1 MNKKWWHFFTLLLI
15 QLAIMFCIHKKGVG
29 YISAIV
35 YNLFV
40 LSYCFVFV
48 RADYS
53 SKLLTASKQITGRN
67 IFYQVFRGIGYGF
80 AFAILLFVIL
90 SFRYQIEVQKYSF
103 LIILLQLVSQLIIAS
118 AEESFFRYYAFET
131 LSLFKVPVYLSV
143 IAISILFGIAH
154 LITNQTLLKC
164 IVASIFSVFLFYLR
178 LSKKKESY
186 LTLTLCHFTFN
197 MFFTFIFLTVAK

>member
-1 MNKKWWHFFTLLLI
+1 
-15 QLAIMFCIHKKGVG
+15 
-29 YISAIV
+29 
-35 YNLFV
+35 
-40 LSYCFVFV
+40 
-48 RADYS
+48 
-53 SKLLTASKQITGRN
+53 LTASKQITGRN

-143 IAISILFGIAH
+143 IVISILFGIAH
-154 LITNQTLLKC
+154 LITNQTFLNVLLPLFL
-164 IVASIFSVFLFYLR
+164 VFSFSICGY
-178 LSKKKESY
+178 
-186 LTLTLCHFTFN
+186 
-197 MFFTFIFLTVAK
+197 

>member
-143 IAISILFGIAH
+143 IVISILFGIAH
-154 LITNQTLLKC
+154 LITNQTLLN
-164 IVASIFSVFLFYLR
+164 VY
-178 LSKKKESY
+178 
-186 LTLTLCHFTFN
+186 
-197 MFFTFIFLTVAK
+197 